1 MVAVIN
7 VGESIRATFLYNER
21 KVEAGVADLLMAQ
34 NYPMELSA
42 MAKNHRLNM
51 LLKTAAKRESVSTP
65 SVHISLNFAPGEVLS
80 RTTLKAIADDYM
92 QAIGFG
98 NQPYLIYQ
106 HFDAGHP
113 HIHLVSVKV
122 DANGKRLETHLR
134 GNDRL
139 NIIRRELEI
148 KYGLVKAE
156 DHKRELFQLKPV
168 VASKVEYGKTETR
181 RAIMNILNNVL
192 PRYNYTSLGELNAI
206 LKGYNVVADP
216 GERGARTRQH
226 KGLVY
231 RILNAEGDP
240 VGVPIP
246 ASRIFQKPD
255 APTLKN
261 LEKRFVKNKIARVG
275 IKPRVKMLVDLA
287 FKKIPKSS
295 FSDLQ
300 QELAKSNI
308 RLVAHDNE
316 TGQIFGLTYVDYT
329 DKIAF
334 NGASLGKPYSA
345 NGITKRCFAPAPPSS
360 ATAQTPA
367 ETAQNPPSLF
377 QRLAE
382 LNLVDTDQLLLGEPT
397 ADYSSSSGGGLFE
410 ILSRGEVLSHWL
422 PYELRKKKKRRKKH
436 NPDNL

>member
-21 KVEAGVADLLMAQ
+21 KVEAGVADLIMAQ
-34 NYPMELSA
+34 NYPMEQSA
-42 MAKNHRLNM
+42 MATNHRLNM
-51 LLKTAAKRESVSTP
+51 LLKTAAKRESVTSP

-80 RTTLKAIADDYM
+80 RTTLKAVADDYM

-98 NQPYLIYQ
+98 NQPYLVYQ

-122 DANGKRLETHLR
+122 DAKGERMETNLK

-148 KYGLVKAE
+148 KYGLVKAD
-156 DHKRELFQLKPV
+156 DHKQELFELKPV
-168 VASKVEYGKTETR
+168 AASKVEYGKTETR
-181 RAIMNILNNVL
+181 RAIMNILSNVL
-192 PRYNYTSLGELNAI
+192 PKYNYTSLGELNAI
-206 LKGYNVVADP
+206 LRGYNIAADP
-216 GERGARTRQH
+216 GGMGSRTRQH

-231 RILNAEGDP
+231 HILNPEGNP
-240 VGVPIP
+240 VGVSIP
-246 ASRIFQKPD
+246 ASKIFQKPNT
-255 APTLKN
+255 PTLKH
-261 LEKRFVKNKIARVG
+261 LEERFVKNKIARVG

-287 FKKIPKSS
+287 FKKFPKAT

-300 QELAKSNI
+300 QELAKSNV

-316 TGQIFGLTYVDYT
+316 AGQIFGLTYVDYK
-329 DKIAF
+329 DRIAF
-334 NGASLGKPYSA
+334 NGASLGKPYAA
-345 NGITKRCFAPAPPSS
+345 NGIAKRCFAPLQPSS
-360 ATAQTPA
+360 ATPQLPA
-367 ETAQNPPSLF
+367 ENEQNPPSLF

-382 LNLVDTDQLLLGEPT
+382 LNLIDNDQIILGEPST
-397 ADYSSSSGGGLFE
+397 DYASSSGGGLFE
-410 ILSRGEVLSHWL
+410 ILTRGEVLSHWL
-422 PYELRKKKKRRKKH
+422 PYELRKKRKRRKKR